1 LNFNLSGGIV
11 LDLVNGI
18 ISMKIFE
25 KIKSLVG
32 QAQVYIAL
40 AVRRLLTSKAPIPQS
55 ETPSE
60 IEYYSLLAAEVSR
73 LPNNTRVARRALYD
87 RIWVGVAAQLSHG
100 QDPSAS
106 VPQIASEQLP
116 FQKAICKVEIE
127 MAMHEVER
135 S

>member
-1 LNFNLSGGIV
+1 VSE
-11 LDLVNGI
+11 I

-25 KIKSLVG
+25 RIKRLVG
-32 QAQVYIAL
+32 QAQLYIAV
-40 AVRRLLTSKAPIPQS
+40 AVRWPLTSKVPTLQS

-73 LPNNTRVARRALYD
+73 LPCNARVARQALYD
-87 RIWVGVAAQLSHG
+87 RTWVGVAAQLSHG
-100 QDPSAS
+100 QAPSAS
-106 VPQIASEQLP
+106 VPQIVSEQLA

-127 MAMHEVER
+127 MAMREVER